1 MWHWN
6 AGKAVIACAL
16 AWPALAETLILQSA
30 TSPRDSGWFDQVL
43 PIAEQALELNIQ
55 VIAVGSGQ
63 ALKNAQRC
71 DGDLLLTHAPA
82 AEIKFIESGFGQ
94 SRIALMN
101 NPFVLIGP
109 NDDPAE
115 IRHSSSTQEALS
127 KIHRRPH
134 RFISRGDDSG
144 THAAELRLWQQAQL
158 DPAPHSGEWYWQ
170 SGTGMGGVLNIAAE
184 TGAYALSDRA
194 SWIAFGRKQQHQI
207 LLENLPELAN
217 PYHWVT
223 LNPEHCPEANHQA
236 AKRLVKWFGTPAGQQ
251 AVESH
256 RHQGQPLF
264 TAPSLNTENK

>member
-1 MWHWN
+1 MWRWN
-6 AGKAVIACAL
+6 AGRLVLACAL
-16 AWPALAETLILQSA
+16 AFPALAETLILQSA

-43 PIAEQALELNIQ
+43 PIAEQSLDIDVQ

-82 AEIKFIESGFGQ
+82 AEIGFIEAGFGQ

-109 NDDPAE
+109 DEDPAG
-115 IRHSSSTQEALS
+115 IRDSGSAAQALS
-127 KIHRRPH
+127 KIHQTQH

-144 THAAELRLWQQAQL
+144 THAAEVRLWQQAQL
-158 DPAPHSGEWYWQ
+158 DPAPYSGDWYWQ

-184 TGAYALSDRA
+184 TNAYTLSDRA
-194 SWIAFGRKQQHQI
+194 SWIAFGRKQQHKI
-207 LLENLPELAN
+207 LLEHLPELAN

-223 LNPEHCPEANHQA
+223 LNSEHCPEANHQA
-236 AKRLVKWFGTPAGQQ
+236 ANRLIEWFSTSAGQQ
-251 AVESH
+251 AIESH
-256 RHQGQPLF
+256 RHMGQPLF
-264 TAPSLNTENK
+264 KAPSSSTESK

>member
-1 MWHWN
+1 MWRWN
-6 AGKAVIACAL
+6 AGSLVIAFAL
-16 AWPALAETLILQSA
+16 AFPALAETLILQSA
-30 TSPRDSGWFDQVL
+30 TSPRDSGWFDRVL
-43 PIAEQALELNIQ
+43 PIAEQSLDIDVQ

-82 AEIKFIESGFGQ
+82 AEIGFIEAGFGQ

-109 NDDPAE
+109 DEDPAE
-115 IRHSSSTQEALS
+115 IRDSSSAQEALS
-127 KIHRRPH
+127 KIHRRQH

-144 THAAELRLWQQAQL
+144 THVAELRLWQQAQL
-158 DPAPHSGEWYWQ
+158 DPAPYSGEWYWQ
-170 SGTGMGGVLNIAAE
+170 SGTGMGGVLNIATE
-184 TGAYALSDRA
+184 TSAYALSDRA

-236 AKRLVKWFGTPAGQQ
+236 ANRLVDWFGTPAGQQ

-264 TAPSLNTENK
+264 TAPSSSTERK

>member
-1 MWHWN
+1 MWRWN
-6 AGKAVIACAL
+6 AGRLVIAYAL
-16 AWPALAETLILQSA
+16 AFPALAETLILQSA

-43 PIAEQALELNIQ
+43 PIAEQSLDIDVQ

-82 AEIKFIESGFGQ
+82 AEIGFIEAGFGQ
-94 SRIALMN
+94 SRIALMH

-109 NDDPAE
+109 DEDPAG
-115 IRHSSSTQEALS
+115 IRDLGSAAQALS
-127 KIHRRPH
+127 KIHQTQH

-144 THAAELRLWQQAQL
+144 THTAELRLWQQAQL
-158 DPAPHSGEWYWQ
+158 DPAPYSGDWYWQ

-184 TGAYALSDRA
+184 TNAYTLSDRA

-207 LLENLPELAN
+207 LLEDLPELAN

-223 LNPEHCPEANHQA
+223 LNSEHCPEANHQA
-236 AKRLVKWFGTPAGQQ
+236 ANRLIEWFSTSAGQQ
-251 AVESH
+251 AIESH
-256 RHQGQPLF
+256 RHMGQPLF
-264 TAPSLNTENK
+264 RAPSSSTESK

>member
-1 MWHWN
+1 MWRWN
-6 AGKAVIACAL
+6 AGRAVIACAL

-43 PIAEQALELNIQ
+43 PIAEKALDIDIQ

-82 AEIKFIESGFGQ
+82 AEIGFIEAGFGQ

-109 NDDPAE
+109 DNDPAE
-115 IRHSSSTQEALS
+115 VRDSSSAADALS
-127 KIHRRPH
+127 KIHRTQH

-144 THAAELRLWQQAQL
+144 THAAELRLWKQAQL
-158 DPAPHSGEWYWQ
+158 DPAPYSGDWYWQ
-170 SGTGMGGVLNIAAE
+170 SGAGMGGVLNIAAE
-184 TGAYALSDRA
+184 TGSYALSDRA

-207 LLENLPELAN
+207 VLEDLPELAN

-223 LNPEHCPEANHQA
+223 LNPEHCPEANHPVA
-236 AKRLVKWFGTPAGQQ
+236 NRLIEWFSTSDGQQ

-256 RHQGQPLF
+256 QHLGQPLF
-264 TAPSLNTENK
+264 TAPSSNTESM